1 LTVPLAGLVGK
12 TPVAVLTWFVE
23 RTPVA
28 EQALEMKAIL
38 RGKVVQMRLARLL
51 AEPA

>member
-1 LTVPLAGLVGK
+1 LTVALAELLGK
-12 TPVAVLTWFVE
+12 TPVAVLTRFVE
-23 RTPVA
+23 RAPVA
-28 EQALEMKAIL
+28 EQELAMKAIL